1 MWCMV
6 IALIG
11 PTSFQWNR
19 EKFNEH
25 LPLSSR
31 QYVPLVASERC
42 GKWWVSIW
50 ESISLAILEF
60 LEKKERE
67 RVRKKYR
74 VDQHSRDDLVFFDF
88 AINYRICERSA
99 RIPMWNRVKL
109 RIAHHLTAFFL
120 FLFFSS
126 SLLPET
132 YCVGCSRDFLS
143 TVILF
148 EYQSESKSLDGGDD
162 AAWSFLLLL
171 LLLLAFLSRCANCK
185 QCPPRK
191 IVRSRRYKMKEL
203 MILKEKQERRRYMNL
218 NEFIKLLY

>member
-60 LEKKERE
+60 LKKKERE
-67 RVRKKYR
+67 REWEWERKKYR

-120 FLFFSS
+120 FLFFSFTGNLLCRMFARFSINRDSIWVSVRVQISRWWRWCGVIFS
-126 SLLPET
+126 SSSSSSS
-132 YCVGCSRDFLS
+132 SRLS
-143 TVILF
+143 FTLC
-148 EYQSESKSLDGGDD
+148 QL
-162 AAWSFLLLL
+162 
-171 LLLLAFLSRCANCK
+171 
-185 QCPPRK
+185 
-191 IVRSRRYKMKEL
+191 
-203 MILKEKQERRRYMNL
+203 
-218 NEFIKLLY
+218 